1 MTAVTPIGPRS
12 DARRA
17 FLAALRDAVET
28 LQVQVGDCLEAVEAL
43 EGAGPG
49 AQVIQLR
56 PEL

>member
-1 MTAVTPIGPRS
+1 VAAVTPIGPRAA
-12 DARRA
+12 ARR
-17 FLAALRDAVET
+17 LLVAALRDAVDV
-28 LQVQVGDCLEAVEAL
+28 LAGQVADVAEGVALL